1 MIANSMN
8 IFLVRSIFLD
18 ARLPEKLKEEGFTDE
33 QIAAI
38 SDGGDIDY
46 VKIMKLA
53 IDHSDAIVESSAGV
67 LPELVEY
74 AKASGKP
81 FLPYQGEEPDVEA
94 YKQVIA
100 GR

>member
-1 MIANSMN
+1 
-8 IFLVRSIFLD
+8 
-18 ARLPEKLKEEGFTDE
+18 
-33 QIAAI
+33 
-38 SDGGDIDY
+38 
-46 VKIMKLA
+46 MKLA

-94 YKQVIA
+94 YKQFIE
-100 GR
+100 GL